1 MSSALAWVARLKNS
15 LSVERPI
22 AGDEVRTNKALSG
35 CSHRYPVIC
44 LPEDD
49 VAVAVMADDVE
60 RVLADI
66 PITAS
71 PVLAVQPGLL
81 VGEERDRI
89 IPLAVFG
96 GACLCGAAFSVATPS
111 TRLQVSRT
119 LSAWLLRRC
128 AGPAIGPDRTAIA
141 GQARRSYLLH
151 CCGWQLPCMCSDWTF
166 HPCPRSGSASNDA
179 GAL

>member
-1 MSSALAWVARLKNS
+1 MSSALAYGSLASRTRS
-15 LSVERPI
+15 LS
-22 AGDEVRTNKALSG
+22 SG
-35 CSHRYPVIC
+35 RSPEMRCVPSSAIWRSHVPPVIC

-49 VAVAVMADDVE
+49 AAVAVMADDVE

-71 PVLAVQPGLL
+71 PALAVQPALL
-81 VGEERDRI
+81 VGEEHDRI

-96 GACLCGAAFSVATPS
+96 GACLCGAAFSVP
-111 TRLQVSRT
+111 TRLRASRT

-141 GQARRSYLLH
+141 GLARRSYLLH
-151 CCGWQLPCMCSDWTF
+151 SCGWQLPCMCSDWTF